1 VVPSVY
7 AEPVPRGRPE
17 GAAVLYYVLEYA
29 GGDRVTFDN
38 YATRDEAVD
47 AARALGHRPLV
58 ARVRNTSKR
67 NPGHWQEA

>member
-1 VVPSVY
+1 MPDVY
-7 AEPVPRGRPE
+7 VEPVPKGRPE

-29 GGDRVTFDN
+29 GGDRVTFGN
-38 YATRDEAVD
+38 YATLAEAVT

-67 NPGHWQEA
+67 NPMHWREA